1 MTEVR
6 EPRPDPAR
14 RPHLGM
20 HPGELDGKWHA
31 KYWNPVMAPMPEHIK
46 EAIGL
51 GPQPPPLFVSWL
63 GRPELRTAA
72 ADTKDSPVA
81 GPSE

>member
-1 MTEVR
+1 
-6 EPRPDPAR
+6 
-14 RPHLGM
+14 
-20 HPGELDGKWHA
+20 
-31 KYWNPVMAPMPEHIK
+31 MPEHIK